1 MNRRTYL
8 GTIATGVAGLATAG
22 TTAAESGT
30 DGVPGY
36 VSTRGHFD
44 IAWGEEYLTDGHD
57 ETDYDVDG
65 TIPGLSGSAPD
76 ELVVMLHGYNQTPA
90 EAREDIIE
98 PAAAGFQAG
107 GYDGPVV
114 GYTWDSKFS
123 NLQWWDTVEI
133 AEQNGPKLAAYCRD
147 YAQKNPGTALRV
159 VGHSLGAEVILN
171 AIEQLDDWGAH
182 DAIDTVTM
190 LGAAVNDEA
199 PSLDWEP
206 FEDTYG
212 EEIERSVGRFD
223 NFYNTSDETL
233 TGSYEYAEWD
243 TALGAE
249 GIEEEPPANYVDH
262 DVSYVDGHETYFL
275 ADGGCVDAVVDT
287 WSA

>member
-1 MNRRTYL
+1 MERRRFL
-8 GTIATGVAGLATAG
+8 GTVAASAVGLAAAG
-22 TTAAESGT
+22 TTAANT
-30 DGVPGY
+30 DAGGVPGY

-44 IAWGEEYLTDGHD
+44 IAWGEEYRTDGHD
-57 ETDYDVDG
+57 ETGYDVEG

-76 ELVVMLHGYNQTPA
+76 ELVVMVHGYNQTPA

-98 PAAAGFQAG
+98 PAAAGFAAA

-114 GYTWDSKFS
+114 GYTWDSNFS

-133 AEQNGPKLAAYCRD
+133 AEQNGPKLAAFCRD
-147 YAQKNPGTALRV
+147 YARRNPETTLRL
-159 VGHSLGAEVILN
+159 VGHSLGAEVVLN
-171 AIEQLDDWGAH
+171 AVDELDGWGVH
-182 DAIDTVTM
+182 DAVDTVTT

-206 FEDTYG
+206 FEATYG

-233 TGSYEYAEWD
+233 TGTYEFAEWD

-249 GIEEEPPANYVDH
+249 GIEEAPPANYVDH
-262 DVSYVDGHETYFL
+262 DVSYVAGHETYFL
-275 ADGGCVDAVVDT
+275 TDGGCTDAVVDT
-287 WSA
+287 W